1 MRFHIISMPGA
12 QYAWGFDR
20 KVRPLASFTQARSP
34 TYRVNVNVE
43 GGNREHVVL
52 VEDLEAVVGDIV
64 RVWPQ
69 ATISIAPSV
78 DEPTP
83 SSSTA
88 TAT

>member
-52 VEDLEAVVGDIV
+52 VEDRHHLIPDV
-64 RVWPQ
+64 RVARGDAQ
-69 ATISIAPSV
+69 VEHLLVA
-78 DEPTP
+78 
-83 SSSTA
+83 
-88 TAT
+88 